1 MVNKGKGNHPKMA
14 LIQEGIVLKPSR
26 GLPDTPSGVPIE

>member
-1 MVNKGKGNHPKMA
+1 MMVSRATYPNMA
-14 LIQEGIVLKPSR
+14 LFQKGIVLKPSR